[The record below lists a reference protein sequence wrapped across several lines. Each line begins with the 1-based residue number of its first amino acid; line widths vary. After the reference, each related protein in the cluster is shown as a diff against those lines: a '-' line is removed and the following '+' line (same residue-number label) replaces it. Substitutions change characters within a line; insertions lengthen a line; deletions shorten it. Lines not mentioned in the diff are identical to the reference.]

1 MIKYVFFDL
10 DGTLLPMNQDDFIKG
25 YLESL
30 TRKLASYGYEPT
42 AIGKAI
48 YSSVFAM
55 IKNDG
60 SITNEH
66 AFWNNL
72 KLIYGDNARDNEQ
85 IYIDY
90 YQNEFEYNKK
100 NCWVNEKSKIVIDK
114 IKDLGLK
121 MVLATNPLF
130 PKIATDQR
138 IAWAGIDKNI
148 FELITTYE
156 NSSYCK
162 PNIKYYE
169 EILGKLGANPKECLM
184 VGNDALEDTVTLE
197 IGMKAFLLTDC
208 LINTKDIDINKFK
221 HGGFDDLLNYIYELL
236 KE

>member
-10 DGTLLPMNQDDFIKG
+10 DGTLLPMNQDDFIKD

-30 TRKLASYGYEPT
+30 TSKLAIHDYEPT
-42 AIGKAI
+42 TTGKAI

-55 IKNDG
+55 INNDG
-60 SITNEH
+60 STTNEN
-66 AFWNNL
+66 AFWNSL
-72 KLIYGDNARDNEQ
+72 KLICGDNERDSEQ

-90 YQNEFEYNKK
+90 YQKEFEYNKK
-100 NCWVNEKSKIVIDK
+100 NCWVNEKAKIVIDK

-138 IAWAGIDKNI
+138 IAWAGIDKNA

-169 EILGKLGANPKECLM
+169 EILEKLGVNPKECLM
-184 VGNDALEDTVTLE
+184 VGNDALEDMVTLE

-208 LINTKDIDINKFK
+208 LINTRGIDINKFK
-221 HGGFDDLLNYIYELL
+221 HGGFNDLLNYIYELL

>member
-10 DGTLLPMNQDDFIKG
+10 DGTLLPMNQDDFIKD

-30 TRKLASYGYEPT
+30 TSKLAIHGYEPT
-42 AIGKAI
+42 ATGKAI

-55 IKNDG
+55 INNDG
-60 SITNEH
+60 STTNEN
-66 AFWNNL
+66 AFWNSL
-72 KLIYGDNARDNEQ
+72 KLICGDNARDSEQ

-90 YQNEFEYNKK
+90 YQKEFEYNKK
-100 NCWVNEKSKIVIDK
+100 NCWVNEKAKIVIDK

-130 PKIATDQR
+130 PKIATEQR
-138 IAWAGIDKNI
+138 IAWAGIDKNA

-169 EILGKLGANPKECLM
+169 EILEKLGVNPKECLM
-184 VGNDALEDTVTLE
+184 VGNDALEDMVTLE

-208 LINTKDIDINKFK
+208 LINTKNIDINKFK
-221 HGGFDDLLNYIYELL
+221 HGGFNDLLNYIYELL